1 MIHHSGKRN
10 CGTLEWQQQICVELD
25 GKRNDGNWCG
35 VEIEEEGLVCGN
47 YEHLCENNSM
57 WKKST
62 DGEQSSG

>member
-1 MIHHSGKRN
+1 MMVIGVELKLKKRDLCVVITN
-10 CGTLEWQQQICVELD
+10 ICV
-25 GKRNDGNWCG
+25 